1 MHKERIGKQ
10 IQTVVKEINKS
21 NVRSSKL
28 LKFSRNSSIENII
41 DKTFKT
47 SNKKISQRKY
57 SLLKKE
63 L

>member
-28 LKFSRNSSIENII
+28 FKFSRNSSTENII

-47 SNKKISQRKY
+47 NNKIIS
-57 SLLKKE
+57 
-63 L
+63 